1 MFRCMYTCTAA
12 EVFSIVPQLYFYARL
27 CIFKVVHKASSCS
40 RKYKTIF
47 PTNCPYIVHLNKFFE
62 TDYAIYL
69 LLQHATGGKLWNYIG
84 SYLTGRHGS
93 KHLGDVD
100 DSQVCG
106 GNVYAGVKL
115 HEDDNA
121 ISDSKGLDVCSEK
134 TTSVSKVL
142 HSSEN
147 SDLKFLA
154 EGSNVTSDILDIN
167 VKFSNSK
174 SDKNVKHVTSDDAG
188 SSQKKPDY
196 SRFESISSEEN
207 FNDSDMSEFRN
218 NSYEQRDS
226 TFQDLLKNNTTHLE
240 NFSINSFDSTD
251 DHSRL
256 NSFVSDPVSTILEE
270 SELSPSHS
278 IPRTESDNVFS
289 EERALPEDAKSI
301 VQNSKALIKAV
312 ERTLSQSDVEIKKE
326 IASDSED
333 RDSCKEISDGVS
345 RQSEVVTSGN
355 SSDTMIDDS
364 DSNELSIYDIHRNKE
379 ETSSSGSSEDQLKCH
394 TTEEIDPTEDC
405 DRKDTLVSSA
415 MEDLCKDLSENAS
428 RKSSRSSTLVDNS
441 ERKNSIP
448 VAKLSIKR
456 LNSTELCRS
465 ATMEHELTSPPR
477 SRQRTV
483 SDVFK
488 ELDST
493 AAKSEQILIPEA
505 CIRHWMAEIV
515 TAISKLHSEG
525 IICRYTKSTM

>member
-1 MFRCMYTCTAA
+1 M
-12 EVFSIVPQLYFYARL
+12 
-27 CIFKVVHKASSCS
+27 
-40 RKYKTIF
+40 
-47 PTNCPYIVHLNKFFE
+47 
-62 TDYAIYL
+62 
-69 LLQHATGGKLWNYIG
+69 
-84 SYLTGRHGS
+84 GRHGS
-93 KHLGDVD
+93 KHLSDVD
-100 DSQVCG
+100 DSQVCS

-121 ISDSKGLDVCSEK
+121 ISVSKGLDVGSEK

-142 HSSEN
+142 HRSEN

-154 EGSNVTSDILDIN
+154 EGNNVSRYTLDIN

-174 SDKNVKHVTSDDAG
+174 SDRTVKYVTSDDAG

-207 FNDSDMSEFRN
+207 FNESDMSEFRN

-226 TFQDLLKNNTTHLE
+226 TFQDLLKNSTTHLE

-270 SELSPSHS
+270 NELSPSHS
-278 IPRTESDNVFS
+278 FPRTELDNVFS
-289 EERALPEDAKSI
+289 EERSLPEDAESI

-312 ERTLSQSDVEIKKE
+312 ERTLSQSDVEIKRV
-326 IASDSED
+326 ISSDSED
-333 RDSCKEISDGVS
+333 IDLCKESTYGVN
-345 RQSEVVTSGN
+345 RKLEAVASGN

-364 DSNELSIYDIHRNKE
+364 DSNEVSIYDIHRNKE

-394 TTEEIDPTEDC
+394 TTKEIDPTQDC
-405 DRKDTLVSSA
+405 DRKNTLVSSA
-415 MEDLCKDLSENAS
+415 MEDLCKDLSESAS

-448 VAKLSIKR
+448 VAKLSLKR

-515 TAISKLHSEG
+515 TAVSKLHSEG
-525 IICRYTKSTM
+525 IICRYMYTNRVLYIALATTMFDSI

>member
-1 MFRCMYTCTAA
+1 MFRCMYTYTA
-12 EVFSIVPQLYFYARL
+12 EVFSIVTCIFYARL
-27 CIFKVVHKASSCS
+27 CMFKVVHKASSCS

-84 SYLTGRHGS
+84 SYLIGRHGS

-121 ISDSKGLDVCSEK
+121 ISDSKGLDVGEK
-134 TTSVSKVL
+134 TTSVLKGL

-147 SDLKFLA
+147 S
-154 EGSNVTSDILDIN
+154 N

-174 SDKNVKHVTSDDAG
+174 SDRTVKLVTSDDAG

-207 FNDSDMSEFRN
+207 FNESDMSEFRN

-270 SELSPSHS
+270 NELSPSHS
-278 IPRTESDNVFS
+278 FPRTESDNVFS
-289 EERALPEDAKSI
+289 EERSLPEDAESI

-312 ERTLSQSDVEIKKE
+312 ERTLSQSDVEIKKV
-326 IASDSED
+326 ISSDSED
-333 RDSCKEISDGVS
+333 IDSCKEISDGVN
-345 RQSEVVTSGN
+345 RKSEVVTSGN

-379 ETSSSGSSEDQLKCH
+379 ETSSSGSSEDQLMCH
-394 TTEEIDPTEDC
+394 TTEEINPTENC

-415 MEDLCKDLSENAS
+415 MEDLCKDLSESAS

-448 VAKLSIKR
+448 VAKLSLKR

-515 TAISKLHSEG
+515 TAVSKLHSEG
-525 IICRYTKSTM
+525 IICRYTHNTM